1 MPLSSAVLCLVI
13 AISDGDTLKARCNN
27 EPVIIRLA
35 EIDAPEERQA
45 FGKESTESLRRLCL
59 NKKATINAETVDR
72 YGRTV
77 ARVNCGGTDASA
89 EQVKRGM
96 AWVFDRFAT
105 DQELY
110 ALQND
115 ARTKKRGLW
124 RAKSPTPPWEWRKN
138 K

>member
-1 MPLSSAVLCLVI
+1 MPLSSAILCLVI
-13 AISDGDTLKARCNN
+13 AISDGDTIKAECNDQQ
-27 EPVIIRLA
+27 IIVRLA
-35 EIDAPEERQA
+35 EIDAPEKRQA
-45 FGKESTESLRRLCL
+45 SGKESTESLKRLCL
-59 NKKATINAETVDR
+59 NKKATVKPETVDR

-77 ARVNCGGTDASA
+77 ARVNCGGTDASS
-89 EQVKRGM
+89 EQVKLGM
-96 AWVFDRFAT
+96 AWVYDRFAT

-110 ALQND
+110 ALQDD

>member
-1 MPLSSAVLCLVI
+1 MVI

-35 EIDAPEERQA
+35 EIDAPEERQGY
-45 FGKESTESLRRLCL
+45 GKESTESPKRLCL
-59 NKKATINAETVDR
+59 NKKATVKAETVDR

-96 AWVFDRFAT
+96 A
-105 DQELY
+105 
-110 ALQND
+110 
-115 ARTKKRGLW
+115 
-124 RAKSPTPPWEWRKN
+124 
-138 K
+138 